1 MKNHFRVVTLAVIA
15 VSLVVSLFAAK
26 FWEKKPDYTT
36 WTEDECRD
44 LLKDSPWALAYT
56 HVYNRNAGASMSPNP
71 SDSGDMRGAGRMGGE
86 TMTGEREVVSF
97 LNFCLLSAKPVR
109 MAYGRLQLLQNP
121 NTEDLKKRVTD
132 YIEAGSP
139 DQIVFQI
146 SYSTRPAGASI
157 LRDWDTF
164 FRQSSLSD
172 FQNTTHLTGS
182 ASGNVRLSGYR
193 RPDNNSAK
201 PVFSFPRLNDK
212 GEPYFTGAEKGVSLR
227 SEFTVPMRGY
237 REKISL
243 YVKLDPKKMVWN
255 NQFEF

>member
-1 MKNHFRVVTLAVIA
+1 MKNHFRAFAFAVIA
-15 VSLVVSLFAAK
+15 TSLVVSLFAAK

-44 LLKDSPWALAYT
+44 LLKDSPWAPAFTY
-56 HVYNRNAGASMSPNP
+56 VYNRNAGASMSPNP
-71 SDSGDMRGAGRMGGE
+71 SDSGDSRVGRTGGE

-97 LNFCLLSAKPVR
+97 LSFRLLTAKPVR

-121 NTEDLKKRVTD
+121 NTDELKKRVTD
-132 YIEAGSP
+132 YVEAASP

-146 SYSTRPAGASI
+146 AYSTRPAGASI

-164 FRQSSLSD
+164 FRQSSLSE
-172 FQNTTHLTGS
+172 FQNTTYLSGS
-182 ASGNVRLSGYR
+182 PSGNVRLSGYR
-193 RPDNNSAK
+193 RPDNNSPN
-201 PVFSFPRLNDK
+201 PVFTFPRLNDK

-237 REKISL
+237 REKINL

-255 NQFEF
+255 NRFEF